1 MDVVSPEEL
10 VELKRKYEEI
20 LRLRLDDL
28 AKPGGDPRREMA
40 ALAER
45 FPGSLREMDELPL
58 EAIGARIEKLS
69 RCIAG
74 EEIAASWMTAS
85 ARFHRLLRGALAAK
99 KWLGTRRAV
108 DPALTQAFRAGP
120 HAFVYA
126 EDALVWADA
135 LGRVARPPGGKLT
148 ALVFERLAAE
158 LGVSPNEARA
168 RVHGPRRR

>member
-1 MDVVSPEEL
+1 MDVVSPDEL

-20 LRLRLDDL
+20 LRLRFEDL
-28 AKPGGDPRREMA
+28 AKPGGDPRRDMA

-58 EAIGARIEKLS
+58 EAIGARLEELS
-69 RCIAG
+69 RCISG

-85 ARFHRLLRGALAAK
+85 ARFHRLMRGALAAK
-99 KWLGTRRAV
+99 KWLGRRRVV

-120 HAFVYA
+120 HDFVYA
-126 EDALVWADA
+126 EDALLWADA
-135 LGRVARPPGGKLT
+135 LVGVARPPTGKLT

-168 RVHGPRRR
+168 RVHGPRRG